1 MTVVAGRRG
10 VSRRWY
16 PVSPRLR
23 ESGRVLHRG
32 TGMAAGTSASK
43 ALRFGGRWI
52 TLCDAAA
59 PDSRATRH
67 VIRPGASGR
76 RLSGPAGPLSRA
88 PAAGP

>member
-1 MTVVAGRRG
+1 
-10 VSRRWY
+10 
-16 PVSPRLR
+16 
-23 ESGRVLHRG
+23 LHRG
-32 TGMAAGTSASK
+32 IGTAATTPASK

-76 RLSGPAGPLSRA
+76 RLPGPAGPLSRA

>member
-1 MTVVAGRRG
+1 
-10 VSRRWY
+10 
-16 PVSPRLR
+16 
-23 ESGRVLHRG
+23 
-32 TGMAAGTSASK
+32 
-43 ALRFGGRWI
+43 LRFGGRWI

-76 RLSGPAGPLSRA
+76 RLSGPAGPHSRA

>member
-1 MTVVAGRRG
+1 MVPGFPAPARVGA
-10 VSRRWY
+10 
-16 PVSPRLR
+16 
-23 ESGRVLHRG
+23 VLHRG
-32 TGMAAGTSASK
+32 TGTAAGTPASK

-76 RLSGPAGPLSRA
+76 RLPGPAGPLSRA